1 VFEGAAGDDHD
12 GLARTGAKRPRK
24 VLRVGVDQRGAIA
37 VDLGGVNEEARH
49 GSTHGATPVPR
60 YGAVMAVERLTATT
74 HDGVDL
80 AVFVAGEGAPLL
92 LIPGL
97 GARSSVFVPL
107 APDLSRHH
115 RVITFD
121 PRGLGES
128 GSGGDIT
135 MANMALDAV
144 AVLDAAGVETAAVFG
159 ASMGGLIAQ
168 HLVVNHPERVARLML
183 AATAPGGVHGKPAN
197 PADRAALLGKGT
209 RTPEDAYRLA
219 CTVLYSPQF
228 QRTHAEFIE
237 EQIRERAH
245 TPVRPRVFSEQLLAM
260 AQPDNSFER
269 LASVTTPTL
278 ILHGTD
284 DVVTPYENAR
294 ILARQIPG
302 VALRPFDGCGHLF
315 FHERPVETARVITE
329 FARGD

>member
-1 VFEGAAGDDHD
+1 
-12 GLARTGAKRPRK
+12 
-24 VLRVGVDQRGAIA
+24 VLRVSIDQRGA
-37 VDLGGVNEEARH
+37 VVLDLGGIDEEARH

-60 YGAVMAVERLTATT
+60 YGAVVPLGRLTATT

-80 AVFVAGEGAPLL
+80 GVFVAGDGAPLL

-97 GARSSVFVPL
+97 GARSSVFDPL
-107 APDLSRHH
+107 TPALSLHH

-121 PRGLGES
+121 PRGLGDS
-128 GSGGDIT
+128 GSGGEIT

-168 HLVVNHPERVARLML
+168 HLVVDHPARVARLML
-183 AATAPGGVHGKPAN
+183 AATAPGGGHGTAAN
-197 PADRAALLGKGT
+197 AADRAALLGKGA

-228 QRTHAEFIE
+228 QRTHPEFIE
-237 EQIRERAH
+237 DQIRERARA
-245 TPVRPRVFSEQLLAM
+245 PVGPRVFSAQLLAM

-269 LASVTTPTL
+269 LASATTPTL
-278 ILHGTD
+278 VLHGTD

-302 VALRPFDGCGHLF
+302 ATLRPFDGCGHLF
-315 FHERPVETARVITE
+315 FHERPVETARVMSE
-329 FARGD
+329 FIRGD